1 MTNFHTH
8 TVLCDGKLTAEQM
21 VQAAIDRGFTALGFT
36 GHSYLPFDKAW
47 CMTPDATELYK
58 ETVLALQKKYAG
70 VIDIFMG
77 IEQDYCSDTPTDEYD
92 YVIGSAHCIEIGG
105 KYLSVDFR
113 AEEQQRIVR
122 EYYGGDFLPFIE
134 RYYQTVSDVHKKTN
148 ADIIGHFDLVSKF
161 NEGGVF
167 FDESSARYKDA
178 AIGALESILKE
189 LRLFEVN
196 TGSMYKLGRTAQY
209 PSDFLLK
216 ELFARG
222 GEIMLSS
229 DSHDAG
235 SLGYKFP
242 EMTELLKGI
251 GFRWRKIYTKEGF
264 VDVKL

>member
-21 VQAAIDRGFTALGFT
+21 VKAAIDRGFTALGFT
-36 GHSYLPFDKAW
+36 GHSHITFDASFG
-47 CMTPDATELYK
+47 MSLAATRLYK
-58 ETVLALQKKYAG
+58 ETILALQKKYEG
-70 VIDIFMG
+70 VIDIFFAV
-77 IEQDYCSDTPTDEYD
+77 EQDYCSDAPTNEYD
-92 YVIGSAHCIEIGG
+92 YVIGSAHYVEIDGN
-105 KYLSVDFR
+105 YLSVDFR

-134 RYYQTVSDVHKKTN
+134 RYYQTIADVRKKTN

-167 FDESSARYKDA
+167 FDESTARYKDA
-178 AIGALESILKE
+178 AVGALEAILKDHK
-189 LRLFEVN
+189 LFEVN
-196 TGSMYKLGRTAQY
+196 TGSMYKLGRTVQY

-222 GEIMLSS
+222 GEVILSS
-229 DSHDAG
+229 DSHDAE

-242 EMTELLKGI
+242 EMTELLKNI
-251 GFRWRKIYTKEGF
+251 GFRYRKIFTKNGF